1 MNANELMIGNYVNYQ
16 GRAQKICALNMNS
29 VKIGE
34 LAYDDHRE
42 TLSND
47 SIKPI
52 SLTEE
57 WLLKFGFIHNKSVN
71 EDGELLI
78 NNYTL
83 KIDKY
88 STIVI
93 EDDFS
98 FGIENEIES
107 VIFDND
113 VLKSVHRL
121 QNLYFALTNKELT
134 IN

>member
-1 MNANELMIGNYVNYQ
+1 MNANELRIGNYVNLKDKGLY
-16 GRAQKICALNMNS
+16 KIDWGYDLE
-29 VKIGE
+29 KIEDWEGTD
-34 LAYDDHRE
+34 YC
-42 TLSND
+42 T
-47 SIKPI
+47 PI
-52 SLTEE
+52 PLTED
-57 WLLKFGFIHNKSVN
+57 WLLKFGFVHNKSVN

-121 QNLYFALTNKELT
+121 QNLYFALTQKELT

>member
-1 MNANELMIGNYVNYQ
+1 
-16 GRAQKICALNMNS
+16 
-29 VKIGE
+29 
-34 LAYDDHRE
+34 
-42 TLSND
+42 
-47 SIKPI
+47 
-52 SLTEE
+52 
-57 WLLKFGFIHNKSVN
+57 
-71 EDGELLI
+71 LI

-121 QNLYFALTNKELT
+121 QNLYFALTQKELT

>member
-16 GRAQKICALNMNS
+16 GRWQKIHALNMNS

-34 LAYDDHRE
+34 LSFNDYH
-42 TLSND
+42 SNI
-47 SIKPI
+47 SSSEIKPI
-52 SLTEE
+52 PLTEE